1 LIIIGKLDHHHD
13 LLLNQIEYTVFKD
26 FFFNSHKRLIEF
38 YSACDLLIAPSTQE
52 AFGQV
57 ALEASSCNLP
67 TVAFKKTGFAD
78 IIRHKKNGYLAK
90 FHDIKDFAKGVD
102 WFLKKNNKKANNKIR
117 NYVKNKFSINLITD
131 KYKNIYLKLLKK
143 NEQKI

>member
-1 LIIIGKLDHHHD
+1 M
-13 LLLNQIEYTVFKD
+13 
-26 FFFNSHKRLIEF
+26 
-38 YSACDLLIAPSTQE
+38 IAPSTQE

-78 IIRHKKNGYLAK
+78 IISHKKNGYLAK

-143 NEQKI
+143 NGQKI